1 MLGRACAGD
10 GVIRGPDE
18 PEPRWANAL
27 HCPYASDGA
36 SYPPFSPESEARVR
50 RALRLLP
57 LPLSIAICLPAM
69 ADEKPLNWGLC
80 PVADVLPVFEEA
92 PKADKDAAAT
102 RDQQPTDIEG
112 NQLFGTAT
120 VPQYQGNVTLKR
132 GDQFLG
138 TDHLSFDTE
147 SGNYIA
153 EGNVRYQDSSFR
165 MVAQRAEGNQE
176 SDTHKISDIQYQ
188 LVDRRGH
195 GGAESVDLQGA
206 VGQMHRST
214 YTTCDPSQPIWKL
227 SAPQIEVDNDE
238 GFGTAR
244 NAVLRIGKVP
254 VLWAPYFKFPI
265 DDRRQTGLLYPE
277 IGLSGRNGFD
287 YAQPIYFNLAPN
299 YDDTLTPR
307 YMSKRGFMLDNE
319 FRYLYDG
326 GRGELQTAY
335 LPNDKLRDKDRGQ
348 VQYEGYHN
356 INTHWQA
363 RANLAWVSDERYM
376 EDFSSKLIGVTT
388 STLQSQ
394 IGIYGTGET
403 WTAGLMAD
411 RWQLTDYTLTEASL
425 PYARQPRAFFT
436 WDKPVLSWLE
446 TGVYAEA
453 VRFTHDDV
461 DQKIIDADGEYVR
474 NGVVTPY
481 FNGSRLDVKPYVTL
495 PFAGA
500 AWYVTPT
507 LAYRYTG
514 YELDRGLAQQTRLQ
528 ALRDA
533 GIDPATATPE
543 QLLGDTSPHRS
554 MPIVSLDA
562 GMFFDRETE
571 IGGKSFLHT
580 LEPRLFYLRTP
591 YRDQSDLPIFDTRD
605 FTFSWGQLFRDSRY
619 TGADRQ
625 NDANQLTMALST
637 RFIDQDTGRERFSGS
652 IGQILYFDDSR
663 VTLPNQA
670 AVVEQGKSAWIAD
683 ANYAINDRWNL
694 GATYQWDPKLKREDL
709 ASVRARYLMSNDGIV
724 NLTYRYRVAPG
735 ASANATK
742 AERTLLE
749 QADLSFL
756 YPINERWSLV
766 GRYYYSI
773 QDKEPLEIIGGVQWD
788 SCCLAVRALARRYVR
803 NREGEMNNSFQ
814 IEFVLKGLSSIGQ
827 NTDRT
832 LRRAILGYY
841 RDDLYLVPPSNT
853 GAARDDY
860 DPNQIP

>member
-1 MLGRACAGD
+1 M
-10 GVIRGPDE
+10 
-18 PEPRWANAL
+18 
-27 HCPYASDGA
+27 DGA
-36 SYPPFSPESEARVR
+36 SYVPFSPESEARVR

-69 ADEKPLNWGLC
+69 ADDKPLNWGLC
-80 PVADVLPVFEEA
+80 PVTDVLPVFEEA
-92 PKADKDAAAT
+92 PKADKEAAAT

-277 IGLSGRNGFD
+277 IGMSGRNGFD

-363 RANLAWVSDERYM
+363 RANLSWVSDERYM

-388 STLQSQ
+388 SSLQSQ
-394 IGIYGTGET
+394 VGIYGTGET

-411 RWQLTDYTLTEASL
+411 YWQLTDYTLTEASL
-425 PYARQPRAFFT
+425 PYSRQPRAFFT
-436 WDKPVLSWLE
+436 WDKPLLPWLE

-453 VRFTHDDV
+453 VHFTHDDV
-461 DQKIIDADGEYVR
+461 NGKLGVDDDYAF

-481 FNGSRLDVKPYVTL
+481 FNGSRLDVKPYVTM

-514 YELDRGLAQQTRLQ
+514 YELDRGLAQQTRRQ
-528 ALRDA
+528 ALVDA

-543 QLLGDTSPHRS
+543 QLLGNTSPHRS

-663 VTLPNQA
+663 VTLPGQS

-735 ASANATK
+735 ASATATK
-742 AERTLLE
+742 EERTLLE

-756 YPINERWSLV
+756 YPLNERWSLV

-773 QDKEPLEIIGGVQWD
+773 ADKEPLEIIGGVQWD

-853 GAARDDY
+853 GASRDDY

>member
-1 MLGRACAGD
+1 M
-10 GVIRGPDE
+10 
-18 PEPRWANAL
+18 
-27 HCPYASDGA
+27 
-36 SYPPFSPESEARVR
+36 R

-92 PKADKDAAAT
+92 PKADKEAAAT

-277 IGLSGRNGFD
+277 VGLSGRNGFD

-474 NGVVTPY
+474 NGVVSPY
-481 FNGSRLDVKPYVTL
+481 FNGSRLDVKPYVTM

-514 YELDRGLAQQTRLQ
+514 YELDRGLAQQTRRQ
-528 ALRDA
+528 ALIDA

-571 IGGKSFLHT
+571 INGKSFLHT

-663 VTLPNQA
+663 VTLPGQA

-724 NLTYRYRVAPG
+724 NLTYRYRVNPG
-735 ASANATK
+735 ASANASK
-742 AERTLLE
+742 ADRTLLE

-773 QDKEPLEIIGGVQWD
+773 ADKEPLEIIGGVQWD

>member
-1 MLGRACAGD
+1 M
-10 GVIRGPDE
+10 
-18 PEPRWANAL
+18 
-27 HCPYASDGA
+27 
-36 SYPPFSPESEARVR
+36 R

-57 LPLSIAICLPAM
+57 LPLSIAICLPAL
-69 ADEKPLNWGLC
+69 ADDKPVNWGLC
-80 PVADVLPVFEEA
+80 PVTDVLPVFDDA
-92 PKADKDAAAT
+92 PKADKAAAAT

-112 NQLFGTAT
+112 DQLTGTSV
-120 VPQYQGNVTLKR
+120 VPNYQGNVALKR

-138 TDHLSFDTE
+138 TDNLSFDTE

-153 EGNVRYQDSSFR
+153 EGNVRYQDSSIR
-165 MVAQRAEGNQE
+165 MKARRAEGNQE

-188 LVDRRGH
+188 LVSRRGN
-195 GGAESVDLQGA
+195 GGAESIDLQGA

-214 YTTCDPSQPIWKL
+214 YTTCDPSQPVWKL
-227 SAPQIEVDNDE
+227 SAPQIEVDNDA

-265 DDRRQTGLLYPE
+265 DDRRQTGLLYPQ

-287 YAQPIYFNLAPN
+287 YTQPIYLNLAPN
-299 YDDTLTPR
+299 FDDTLMPR

-326 GRGELQTAY
+326 GRGELLTAY
-335 LPNDKLRDKDRGQ
+335 LPNDKLRDKDRGR
-348 VQYEGYHN
+348 VEFSGYHN
-356 INTHWQA
+356 INANWQA
-363 RANLAWVSDERYM
+363 RASLAWVSDERYL
-376 EDFSSKLIGVTT
+376 EDFSNRLLGVTT
-388 STLQSQ
+388 SNLQSQ
-394 IGIYGTGET
+394 IGLYGTGEN
-403 WTAGLMAD
+403 WTGGLMAD
-411 RWQLTDYTLTEASL
+411 YWQLTDYTLTESSL
-425 PYARQPRAFFT
+425 PYARQPRLFVN
-436 WDKPVLSWLE
+436 WDKPLLPWLE

-453 VRFTHDDV
+453 VNFTHLDV
-461 DQKIIDADGEYVR
+461 HEKFGADQEYERTGVSRSMDG
-474 NGVVTPY
+474 
-481 FNGSRLDVKPYVTL
+481 GSRLDVKPYVSM
-495 PFAGA
+495 PFSGA

-514 YELDRGLAQQTRLQ
+514 YDLERGLADSIRRQNLI
-528 ALRDA
+528 AA
-533 GIDPATATPE
+533 GIDPATATAD
-543 QLLGDTSPHRS
+543 QLRGNTSPSRS
-554 MPIVSLDA
+554 LPIGTIDA
-562 GMFFDRETE
+562 GLFFDRETT
-571 IGGKSFLHT
+571 IGDTRFLHT

-591 YRDQSDLPIFDTRD
+591 YRDQSDLPVFDTRD

-619 TGADRQ
+619 SGADRQ
-625 NDANQLTMALST
+625 NDANQLTLALST
-637 RFIDQDTGRERFSGS
+637 RFIDQDTGKERFSGS

-663 VTLPNQA
+663 VTLNSVETP
-670 AVVEQGKSAWIAD
+670 VEQGKSAWIAD
-683 ANYAINDRWNL
+683 TNYMINDRWTL
-694 GATYQWDPKLKREDL
+694 GATYQWDPKYKREDL

-724 NLTYRYRVAPG
+724 NLTYRSRLNPQ
-735 ASANATK
+735 ASTTATRRD
-742 AERTLLE
+742 RTLLE

-756 YPINERWSLV
+756 YPLNERWSLV

-773 QDKEPLEIIGGVQWD
+773 QDRAPLEIIGGVQWD
-788 SCCLAVRALARRYVR
+788 SCCLAVRAIARRYVR
-803 NREGEMNNSFQ
+803 NREGELNNSFQ

>member
-1 MLGRACAGD
+1 
-10 GVIRGPDE
+10 
-18 PEPRWANAL
+18 
-27 HCPYASDGA
+27 
-36 SYPPFSPESEARVR
+36 
-50 RALRLLP
+50 
-57 LPLSIAICLPAM
+57 M
-69 ADEKPLNWGLC
+69 ADDKPLNWGLC
-80 PVADVLPVFEEA
+80 PVTDVLPAFEEA
-92 PKADKDAAAT
+92 PPADKETAAT

-112 NQLFGTAT
+112 NQLFGTTT
-120 VPQYQGNVTLKR
+120 VPQYQGDVTLKR

-147 SGNYIA
+147 SGNYVA
-153 EGNVRYQDSSFR
+153 EGNVRYQDSSIR

-188 LVDRRGH
+188 LVSRRGH
-195 GGAESVDLQGA
+195 GDADSIDLQGA

-244 NAVLRIGKVP
+244 NAVLRIGRVP

-277 IGLSGRNGFD
+277 LGLSGRNGFD

-356 INTHWQA
+356 INRNWQA
-363 RANLAWVSDERYM
+363 RASMAWVSDERYM

-394 IGIYGTGET
+394 IGVYGTGEN
-403 WTAGLMAD
+403 WSGGLMAD
-411 RWQLTDYTLTEASL
+411 YWQLTDYTLTEASL
-425 PYARQPRAFFT
+425 PYARQPRAFFN
-436 WDKPVLSWLE
+436 WDKPLLPWLE

-453 VRFTHDDV
+453 VHFTHDDV
-461 DQKIIDADGEYVR
+461 PLKELLPDGDYVR
-474 NGVVTPY
+474 TGQVTPY
-481 FNGSRLDVKPYVTL
+481 FNGSRLDVKPYVSL

-514 YELDRGLAQQTRLQ
+514 YELDRGLADQTRLL

-533 GIDPATATPE
+533 GITNPTPE
-543 QLLGDTSPHRS
+543 QLVGDTSPHRA
-554 MPIVSLDA
+554 MPIASLDA
-562 GMFFDRETE
+562 GLFFDRETE
-571 IGGKSFLHT
+571 IGGKSYLHT

-637 RFIDQDTGRERFSGS
+637 RFIDQTTGRERFSGS

-663 VTLPNQA
+663 VSVPGVASQ
-670 AVVEQGKSAWIAD
+670 VEKGKSAWIAD

-694 GATYQWDPKLKREDL
+694 GATYQWDPKYKRQDL

-724 NLTYRYRVAPG
+724 NISYRYRVNAAAPLD
-735 ASANATK
+735 ASK
-742 AERTLLE
+742 KDRTLLE

-773 QDKEPLEIIGGVQWD
+773 QDNSPLEIIGGVQWD

-853 GAARDDY
+853 GADRDDY
-860 DPNQIP
+860 DPNEIP

>member
-1 MLGRACAGD
+1 M
-10 GVIRGPDE
+10 
-18 PEPRWANAL
+18 
-27 HCPYASDGA
+27 
-36 SYPPFSPESEARVR
+36 R

-57 LPLSIAICLPAM
+57 LPLSIAICLPAL
-69 ADEKPLNWGLC
+69 ADDKPVNWGLC
-80 PVADVLPVFEEA
+80 PVTDVLPVFDDA
-92 PKADKDAAAT
+92 PKADKAAAAT

-112 NQLFGTAT
+112 DQLTGTSV
-120 VPQYQGNVTLKR
+120 VPNYQGNVALKR

-138 TDHLSFDTE
+138 TDNLSFDTE

-153 EGNVRYQDSSFR
+153 EGNVRYQDSSIR
-165 MVAQRAEGNQE
+165 MKARRAEGNQE

-188 LVDRRGH
+188 LVSRRGN
-195 GGAESVDLQGA
+195 GGAESIDLQGA

-214 YTTCDPSQPIWKL
+214 YTTCDPSQPVWKL
-227 SAPQIEVDNDE
+227 SAPQIEVDNDA

-265 DDRRQTGLLYPE
+265 DDRRQTGLLYPQ

-287 YAQPIYFNLAPN
+287 YTQPIYLNLAPN
-299 YDDTLTPR
+299 FDDTLMPR

-326 GRGELQTAY
+326 GRGELLTAY
-335 LPNDKLRDKDRGQ
+335 LPNDKLRDKDRGR
-348 VQYEGYHN
+348 VEFSGYHN
-356 INTHWQA
+356 INANWQA
-363 RANLAWVSDERYM
+363 RASLAWVSDERYL
-376 EDFSSKLIGVTT
+376 EDFSNRLLGVTT
-388 STLQSQ
+388 SNLQSQ
-394 IGIYGTGET
+394 IGLYGTGEN
-403 WTAGLMAD
+403 WTGGLMAD
-411 RWQLTDYTLTEASL
+411 YWQLTDYTLTESSL
-425 PYARQPRAFFT
+425 PYARQPRLFVN
-436 WDKPVLSWLE
+436 WDKPLLPWLE

-453 VRFTHDDV
+453 VNFTHLDV
-461 DQKIIDADGEYVR
+461 HDKFGADQEYERTGVSRSMDG
-474 NGVVTPY
+474 
-481 FNGSRLDVKPYVTL
+481 GSRLDVKPYVSM
-495 PFAGA
+495 PFSGA

-514 YELDRGLAQQTRLQ
+514 YDLERGLADSIRRQNLI
-528 ALRDA
+528 AA
-533 GIDPATATPE
+533 GIDPATATAD
-543 QLLGDTSPHRS
+543 QLRGNTSPSRS
-554 MPIVSLDA
+554 LPIGTIDA
-562 GMFFDRETE
+562 GLFFDRETT
-571 IGGKSFLHT
+571 IGDTRFLHT

-591 YRDQSDLPIFDTRD
+591 YRDQSDLPVFDTRD

-619 TGADRQ
+619 SGADRQ
-625 NDANQLTMALST
+625 NDANQLTLALST
-637 RFIDQDTGRERFSGS
+637 RFIDQDTGKERFSGS

-663 VTLPNQA
+663 VTLNSVETP
-670 AVVEQGKSAWIAD
+670 VEQGKSAWIAD
-683 ANYAINDRWNL
+683 TNYMINDRWTL
-694 GATYQWDPKLKREDL
+694 GATYQWDPKYKREDL

-724 NLTYRYRVAPG
+724 NLTYRSRLNPQ
-735 ASANATK
+735 ASTTATRRD
-742 AERTLLE
+742 RTLLE

-756 YPINERWSLV
+756 YPLNERWSLV

-773 QDKEPLEIIGGVQWD
+773 QDRAPLEIIGGVQWD
-788 SCCLAVRALARRYVR
+788 SCCLAVRAIARRYVR
-803 NREGEMNNSFQ
+803 NREGELNNSFQ